1 MNEVSKN
8 QNEKYI
14 KPSCQNHIDSKLI
27 GLDNLYKLVIIEK
40 TFTSEIFNKNINS
53 LFKGLELC
61 LNISNLNN
69 QQ

>member
-1 MNEVSKN
+1 MNEVLKN

-14 KPSCQNHIDSKLI
+14 KPSCQNHIDSKLF

-40 TFTSEIFNKNINS
+40 TFTSEIFNKYLNS

-69 QQ
+69 Q